1 MLLTCPACDTQY
13 KIEDEAISP
22 EGSRVRCFRCSYTWT
37 AKRPQG
43 GQAGQAGPK
52 PEEDRTQAQEPASK
66 PAPEPAPEPEPVK
79 AEPRE
84 KPADETPKPQA
95 SSGKDGADDESLRAA
110 LDPVPQA
117 EEAALRDRASTALYL
132 IVLLLFI
139 TLSVLLWT
147 KRDVLSTAHPLLRDA
162 YRFIGYDAVL
172 PGEGLQLASI
182 RSLSRSL
189 GERRELTVEGEVV
202 NVSGEEKAMPGLRF
216 QLIDGEGEVLDSW
229 IELLPEPSLQPEERA
244 LFSITREN
252 PPEGAVDIAI
262 AFVPR
267 PEE

>member
-37 AKRPQG
+37 AKRPQT
-43 GQAGQAGPK
+43 APK
-52 PEEDRTQAQEPASK
+52 PSEHREETAKSAPGKEPAK
-66 PAPEPAPEPEPVK
+66 QEQPEQPEK
-79 AEPRE
+79 
-84 KPADETPKPQA
+84 PKPQEQPA
-95 SSGKDGADDESLRAA
+95 AKPKDSSGEDAKSDESLRAA
-110 LDPVPQA
+110 LGPVPQA

-139 TLSVLLWT
+139 TLAVLLWT
-147 KRDVLSTAHPLLRDA
+147 KRDLLSTAHPLLRDA
-162 YRFIGYDAVL
+162 YSFIGYDAVL

-182 RSLSRSL
+182 RSLSRTL

-202 NVSGEEKAMPGLRF
+202 NVSSEEKAMPALRF
-216 QLIDGEGEVLDSW
+216 RLIDDEGEVLDSW
-229 IELLPEPSLQPEERA
+229 VELLPEPSLQPEERA

-252 PPEGAVDIAI
+252 PPQGAVDITI
-262 AFVPR
+262 AFMPR